1 MSRDGMEA
9 LANATLG
16 LGVSTVAVWGLRA
29 AEVWQTAPAW
39 LLAALF
45 FVLSLGRARAI
56 RWAFRRGEQ

>member
-16 LGVSTVAVWGLRA
+16 LGVSTVAVWVLRA

-39 LLAALF
+39 LLAVVF
-45 FVLSLGRARAI
+45 FVLSLGRARAL
-56 RWAFRRGEQ
+56 RWAFRRGEK

>member
-16 LGVSTVAVWGLRA
+16 LGVSTVAVWVLRA

-39 LLAALF
+39 LLAVVF
-45 FVLSLGRARAI
+45 FVLSLVRARAL
-56 RWAFRRGEQ
+56 RWVFRRAER